1 MGKGNEEQNQLEGKI
16 RQFTG
21 KTRPGNLNI
30 KMKKKA
36 LKVSNVYFSSVLVK
50 I

>member
-1 MGKGNEEQNQLEGKI
+1 MGKGNEKQNQLEGKI
-16 RQFTG
+16 RQFIG

-36 LKVSNVYFSSVLVK
+36 LKVSNVYISSVLVK